1 VTYVVIAAI
10 LGLVAFE
17 VRDALAERRARKA
30 RESDM
35 RRRLLDA
42 AQLDTPRS
50 FDLLA
55 QRVDADAEKRRGP
68 R

>member
-1 VTYVVIAAI
+1 MTYVVIAAI